1 MELKRLSI
9 WNKITKAIACLVN
22 AMKRKTRV
30 TASPSTLRR
39 EYQRQTGY
47 AASSNPI
54 FNFYYG
60 VGRKVCASRGDLW
73 KTMSD
78 DEKESYR
85 TMAKEEKRLKRLRR
99 NVCVKA

>member
-1 MELKRLSI
+1 MEL
-9 WNKITKAIACLVN
+9 
-22 AMKRKTRV
+22 KTRV

-47 AASSNPI
+47 AASSNPF

-60 VGRKVCASRGDLW
+60 VGQKVCASRGDLW

-99 NVCVKA
+99 NRKGVTKSLRKRRNNSRARLQELLNS